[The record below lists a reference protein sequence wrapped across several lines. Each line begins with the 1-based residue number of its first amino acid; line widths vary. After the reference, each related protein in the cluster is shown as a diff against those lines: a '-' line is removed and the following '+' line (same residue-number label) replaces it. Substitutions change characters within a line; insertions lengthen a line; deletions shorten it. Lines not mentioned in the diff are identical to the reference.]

1 MRPEKA
7 SIVSDLSEKLNR
19 SPFLLVTDYQR
30 MKVDQF
36 GELRNRLAP
45 AGAEVRVVKN
55 SFLKRA
61 MADSGMPDVGDKLTG
76 QTAIVMGENDVAPVA
91 KILKLFAAEFKIA
104 ALKIG
109 VVDKAILSTAD
120 VEELAE
126 LPAREVLLARLL
138 GLLLAPATQL
148 VRVLNEPASA
158 FARLLK
164 AKGEKDGTAAESKKE
179 EASVAPAAEA
189 PAAETPAVEASAE
202 APSVEAPA
210 EPPSAADVKHE
221 DAPGAAAEAAPA
233 TEASEEAAPAPAA
246 EAAPAAQAPG
256 TDPAT
261 GETTNEPGS

>member
-7 SIVSDLSEKLNR
+7 SIVSDLAEKLNR
-19 SPFLLVTDYQR
+19 SPFLLVTDYQH

-104 ALKIG
+104 TLKIG
-109 VVDKAILSTAD
+109 VVDKAVLSTSD
-120 VEELAE
+120 VEALAE
-126 LPAREVLLARLL
+126 LPAREILLAQLL
-138 GLLLAPATQL
+138 GLLLAPAARL

-158 FARLLK
+158 LARLLNAK
-164 AKGEKDGTAAESKKE
+164 AEKE
-179 EASVAPAAEA
+179 EAAAPKASLPAAPTAEVPAPTPVAEAKAEEAPVAEAKAETPAAAPTAEAPAAEA
-189 PAAETPAVEASAE
+189 PAAEST
-202 APSVEAPA
+202 
-210 EPPSAADVKHE
+210 
-221 DAPGAAAEAAPA
+221 
-233 TEASEEAAPAPAA
+233 
-246 EAAPAAQAPG
+246 
-256 TDPAT
+256 T
-261 GETTNEPGS
+261 GETPAENP

>member
-91 KILKLFAAEFKIA
+91 KILKMFAAEFKIA
-104 ALKIG
+104 TLKIG
-109 VVDKAILSTAD
+109 VVDKAVLSTSD
-120 VEELAE
+120 VEALAE
-126 LPAREVLLARLL
+126 LPAREILLAQLL
-138 GLLLAPATQL
+138 GLLLAPATRL

-158 FARLLK
+158 FARLLAAK
-164 AKGEKDGTAAESKKE
+164 AEKSEAAPAPEAKQE
-179 EASVAPAAEA
+179 EPPAAPAAKAPATPAAEA
-189 PAAETPAVEASAE
+189 PAAEAKQEEAPEKPVPEASAAETAPAAPAAPAAE
-202 APSVEAPA
+202 APET
-210 EPPSAADVKHE
+210 
-221 DAPGAAAEAAPA
+221 PGAEAAPA
-233 TEASEEAAPAPAA
+233 TES
-246 EAAPAAQAPG
+246 
-256 TDPAT
+256 TT
-261 GETTNEPGS
+261 GETKPESAS

>member
-7 SIVSDLSEKLNR
+7 NIVSDLSEKLNR

-61 MADSGMPDVGDKLTG
+61 MADSGMPDVADKLIG

-104 ALKIG
+104 TLKIG
-109 VVDKAILSTAD
+109 VVDKAVLSTSE
-120 VEELAE
+120 VEALAE
-126 LPAREVLLARLL
+126 LPSREILLAQLL
-138 GLLLAPATQL
+138 GLLLAPATRL

-164 AKGEKDGTAAESKKE
+164 AKGEKE
-179 EASVAPAAEA
+179 EASAAALAAPAAETPVSAPSAEEAPEAKQEAPAAEAKQEA
-189 PAAETPAVEASAE
+189 PAAET
-202 APSVEAPA
+202 
-210 EPPSAADVKHE
+210 K
-221 DAPGAAAEAAPA
+221 
-233 TEASEEAAPAPAA
+233 EEAPAA
-246 EAAPAAQAPG
+246 ETKEEAPAVERAPA
-256 TDPAT
+256 TAAETPTAEPTT
-261 GETTNEPGS
+261 GETATETPA

>member
-7 SIVSDLSEKLNR
+7 NIVSDLSEKLNR
-19 SPFLLVTDYQR
+19 SPFLLVADYQR

-61 MADSGMPDVGDKLTG
+61 MSDSGMPDLADKLTG
-76 QTAIVMGENDVAPVA
+76 QTAIVLGENDVAPVA

-109 VVDKAILSTAD
+109 VVNKEVLSTSD
-120 VEELAE
+120 VEALAE
-126 LPAREVLLARLL
+126 LPSREILLSRLL
-138 GLLLAPATQL
+138 GLLLAPATSL

-164 AKGEKDGTAAESKKE
+164 AKGDKGEAAASAAAEETAAPAASIVETPAEETAAPAASADDAPTAVAPEAPVAETKE
-179 EASVAPAAEA
+179 EPPAAEQAPAEA
-189 PAAETPAVEASAE
+189 PAAESTTGEAATETPA
-202 APSVEAPA
+202 
-210 EPPSAADVKHE
+210 
-221 DAPGAAAEAAPA
+221 
-233 TEASEEAAPAPAA
+233 
-246 EAAPAAQAPG
+246 
-256 TDPAT
+256 
-261 GETTNEPGS
+261 

>member
-19 SPFLLVTDYQR
+19 SPFLLVADYQR

-61 MADSGMPDVGDKLTG
+61 MADSGMPDVADKLTG
-76 QTAIVMGENDVAPVA
+76 QTAIVMGEKDVAPVA
-91 KILKLFAAEFKIA
+91 KILKAFAAEFKIA

-109 VVDKAILSTAD
+109 VIDKAVMSTSD
-120 VEELAE
+120 VEALAE
-126 LPAREVLLARLL
+126 LPSREVLLAQLL
-138 GLLLAPATQL
+138 GLLLAPATRL

-164 AKGEKDGTAAESKKE
+164 AKGEAMPAPTAPKKE
-179 EASVAPAAEA
+179 TPAETKDQGPEEKQATQEAEPKQEEPVAEAKKDAPTAEQPAAATEA
-189 PAAETPAVEASAE
+189 PA
-202 APSVEAPA
+202 
-210 EPPSAADVKHE
+210 
-221 DAPGAAAEAAPA
+221 
-233 TEASEEAAPAPAA
+233 
-246 EAAPAAQAPG
+246 
-256 TDPAT
+256 
-261 GETTNEPGS
+261 

>member
-19 SPFLLVTDYQR
+19 SPFLLVTDYKQ

-76 QTAIVMGENDVAPVA
+76 QTAIVLGEKDVAPVA
-91 KILKLFAAEFKIA
+91 KILKVFAAEFKIA

-109 VVDKAILSTAD
+109 VIDKAVISTSD
-120 VEELAE
+120 VEALAE
-126 LPAREVLLARLL
+126 LPAREILLAQLL
-138 GLLLAPATQL
+138 GLLQAPATRL
-148 VRVLNEPASA
+148 VRVLNEPAAA

-164 AKGEKDGTAAESKKE
+164 AKGEAAAPAEAKKE
-179 EASVAPAAEA
+179 YAPAEAKAEEA
-189 PAAETPAVEASAE
+189 PAAQAKAE
-202 APSVEAPA
+202 E
-210 EPPSAADVKHE
+210 PSA
-221 DAPGAAAEAAPA
+221 
-233 TEASEEAAPAPAA
+233 TA
-246 EAAPAAQAPG
+246 EAAPAAE
-256 TDPAT
+256 TKTEEAT
-261 GETTNEPGS
+261 